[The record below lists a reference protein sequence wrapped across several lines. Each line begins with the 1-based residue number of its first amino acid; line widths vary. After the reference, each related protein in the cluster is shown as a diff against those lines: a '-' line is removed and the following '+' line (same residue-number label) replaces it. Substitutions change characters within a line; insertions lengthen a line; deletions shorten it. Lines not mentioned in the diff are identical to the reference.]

1 MIDSEERFRLLVES
15 VEDYAI
21 FLLDRDGIVRSWNA
35 GAEKIKGYTASEII
49 GRPFTQFYPQSAN
62 DAGWPQEELRRARLF
77 GRFEDEGW
85 RVRKDGTRFWAN
97 VIITAL
103 RNEAGET
110 YGFAKVTRDLSERR
124 RHEEALHQSEERF
137 RLLVEGVRDYA
148 LFMLDP
154 DGRIVSW
161 NSGAAAIKGYHTAE
175 VLGQQVSIFYTAED
189 QAEGRPAHELR
200 RALREGRAEFETWCV
215 RKDGSVFWANM
226 TITPVFDA
234 GGNLRGYA
242 QVTRDMS
249 EHQRLS
255 ELESS
260 TRRMSEFLAMLA
272 HELRN
277 PLAPIRN
284 AVGIMQLERALS
296 PRLQNC
302 RDIIDRQL
310 SHLTRLVDDL
320 LDVGRITTG
329 KISLKR
335 ERVTLREVALRSI
348 EATKPLIEQ
357 HRHVL
362 KTDLPDDPLE
372 LEGDG
377 TRLVQILQN
386 LLTNAAKYTPD
397 GGTIELSIKRDGPFA
412 VATVTDNG
420 QGIEPEALER
430 VFELFVQEN
439 GSTLSSE
446 SGLGIGLTLAR
457 TLAELHGGT
466 LRAESAGRGQG
477 SRFTLRLPLR
487 VESRLAPP
495 AAIDERTPELN
506 PACVLVVDDNR
517 DSADSMAGL
526 LRLLGHDAKVAYDG
540 DMALKLAAAIHPEV
554 VLLDLNMP
562 HVDGFDVMKRLKAL
576 PRRAPHG
583 VIAAMTGYG
592 QEADRLKTLEAG
604 FDAHLT
610 KPVGV
615 EQLQSLIASAR
626 QPAR

>member
-1 MIDSEERFRLLVES
+1 MLDSEERFRLLVEA
-15 VEDYAI
+15 VQDYAI
-21 FLLDRDGIVRSWNA
+21 FLLDNDGIVRSWNT
-35 GAEKIKGYTASEII
+35 GAQKIKGYTAAEII
-49 GRPFTQFYPQSAN
+49 GRPFTIFYPPSAN
-62 DAGWPQEELRRARLF
+62 EAGWPQEELRRARLF

-97 VIITAL
+97 VVISAL
-103 RNEAGET
+103 RDDAGRT

-148 LFMLDP
+148 LYMLDP
-154 DGRIVSW
+154 QGRIVSW
-161 NSGAAAIKGYHTAE
+161 NSGAATIKGYTSAE
-175 VLGQQVSIFYTAED
+175 VMGQHVSIFYTAED
-189 QAEGRPAHELR
+189 QASGRPEREMR
-200 RALREGRAEFETWCV
+200 RALHEGRAESESWCV

-226 TITPVFDA
+226 TTTPVFDA
-234 GGNLRGYA
+234 GGQLRGYA
-242 QVTRDMS
+242 QITRDMS

-284 AVGIMQLERALS
+284 AVSIMQLEAMGS
-296 PRLQNC
+296 PRLSNC

-335 ERVTLREVALRSI
+335 ERVSFREVALRSI
-348 EATKPLIEQ
+348 EATRPLIEQ
-357 HRHVL
+357 HRHQLTV
-362 KTDLPDDPLE
+362 DLPDDPLE
-372 LEGDG
+372 IDGDSI
-377 TRLVQILQN
+377 RLVQVMQN

-397 GGTIELSIKRDGPFA
+397 GGRIGLSLAREEPFA
-412 VATVTDNG
+412 VATISDNG
-420 QGIEPEALER
+420 QGIAPEALER
-430 VFELFVQEN
+430 VFELFVQE
-439 GSTLSSE
+439 SAASSSE
-446 SGLGIGLTLAR
+446 GGLGIGLTLAR
-457 TLAELHGGT
+457 TLTTLHGGT

-487 VESRLAPP
+487 AEPQRAPP
-495 AAIDERTPELN
+495 AMPEQPVSGSAGLN
-506 PACVLVVDDNR
+506 VLVVDDNR

-526 LRLLGHDAKVAYDG
+526 LRLMGHDAKVAYDG
-540 DMALKLAAAIHPEV
+540 GTALRLAAAIPPDV

-562 HVDGFDVMKRLKAL
+562 ATDGFAVLREL
-576 PRRAPHG
+576 RAQPTRVARQ

-592 QEADRLKTLEAG
+592 QESDRLRTLEAG

-610 KPVGV
+610 KPVSI
-615 EQLQSLIASAR
+615 EQLQSVIASVRNKAG
-626 QPAR
+626 